1 MGEGGEDG
9 ARFVDKEWKERG
21 VGQIK
26 ILFNAVSGKSRVLMR
41 REQVL
46 KICANHLLQ
55 ADMDLAPMKNRA
67 WMWVANDFADE
78 EVRLEKLCVRFKTAD
93 EAQNFK
99 EAFDKAK
106 IMSATATPTQITT
119 TTNAT
124 SFQATTVNATPAQ
137 ITTTATSTQP
147 TTVNATPA
155 QITFTTA
162 TSTQATTVNTTL
174 AQITSTTATSTQATT
189 VNAAPAQITVNATS
203 TQPTAINVTSTQP
216 TAINVTSTQP
226 TATNATLTQST
237 TTTGTINTFSV
248 GGLKF
253 FSNPKTPQEPI
264 PSPIKEVPSKPKEKP
279 NPFAGFSFTSTPKKS
294 ESEVPSKSVQEDQ
307 PLMFDTPVTATTFST
322 LAQQAKQ
329 PAFKKDDS
337 FSGWQ
342 GTGTPVFG
350 GAAARTTPGG
360 EERVDDYES
369 TAEFQPVIPL
379 PDLVECP
386 VVPQVK
392 TGEEGQEVLF
402 QERAKLLRFDS
413 DGKQWKERG
422 VGQMKVLKEP
432 GTGRV
437 RLLMR
442 REQVLK
448 VCCNHYLSPGLELK
462 PLSSSDRAWSW
473 CAQDFSEGELRVETL
488 AIKFKTQEQA
498 HEFKRLIDKVQGE
511 MASCTASPHQGPPA
525 WKCPDCMFPNAD
537 DASHCRSCK
546 KRLPRSDA
554 ESPRLAVPLN
564 ANRLPKLTEVIR
576 PKEGSWECSTCYL
589 INEGSDI
596 RCVACDSVKPTKGS
610 RSPGATLPDVA
621 GKYDYQWVCSSC
633 QFTNCANQDSCT
645 GCVAANPSK
654 SAGVSKVPVD
664 TRPLSELF
672 KPKSGSW
679 ECKQCYVRNSD
690 DSAATCIACSSPNP
704 NAPEQ
709 LTSTTEKPATP
720 FTYGLSGFTLGTTQQ
735 SGFNLGAPSETS
747 MQFSFGIVPTPAAAS
762 ASSSPAATP
771 GTGPP
776 ATQSLLE
783 PEKSGIKESTEVD
796 HSFIFGSQSQFNFNF
811 TGVRPKSPGKTPRS
825 PKSPGGGL
833 GLSEGEDSLNDEGVD
848 DGEGEHIY
856 FQPVIPLPDKVPVIT
871 GEEDEEV
878 VYCHRAKLFRFV
890 ASEWKERGVGDFKIL
905 RHPDTCKIRL
915 VMRRDQVLKLC
926 LNHFLTP
933 EISFT
938 AKGDKAWMWYAP
950 DFAEGQVTNE
960 CFVLRFKTS
969 EIADQFKEAVT
980 KSQEELSNKTVSPP
994 KRQEPSGSS
1003 LDKGDGIYEPHSHLN
1018 ASALDAT
1025 TTTFQGQ
1032 SSTGHTAMPVQ
1043 LTAGDGCNASHVN
1056 VDVMAVLT
1064 EFGQAMRSPLVDEP
1078 DNSCTSIPPDNV
1090 TSPKI
1095 STLTSLCFGAQ
1106 LDLCAPTLS
1115 AEASIPCLDLDTLH
1129 RLGSFCYNSGNC
1141 SLVIFQT
1148 SEDSDIVPLDD
1159 DDVNPFVGLSDVQ
1172 HTIIHCVHQ
1181 LFECS
1186 LHAAPCDFLIRNYDE
1201 NCSSRCCNYLPENM
1215 QGVL

>member
-1 MGEGGEDG
+1 MT
-9 ARFVDKEWKERG
+9 R
-21 VGQIK
+21 
-26 ILFNAVSGKSRVLMR
+26 
-41 REQVL
+41 
-46 KICANHLLQ
+46 
-55 ADMDLAPMKNRA
+55 
-67 WMWVANDFADE
+67 
-78 EVRLEKLCVRFKTAD
+78 VRLEKLCVRFKTAD

-106 IMSATATPTQITT
+106 II
-119 TTNAT
+119 
-124 SFQATTVNATPAQ
+124 
-137 ITTTATSTQP
+137 
-147 TTVNATPA
+147 
-155 QITFTTA
+155 
-162 TSTQATTVNTTL
+162 
-174 AQITSTTATSTQATT
+174 
-189 VNAAPAQITVNATS
+189 
-203 TQPTAINVTSTQP
+203 
-216 TAINVTSTQP
+216 
-226 TATNATLTQST
+226 
-237 TTTGTINTFSV
+237 
-248 GGLKF
+248 
-253 FSNPKTPQEPI
+253 
-264 PSPIKEVPSKPKEKP
+264 
-279 NPFAGFSFTSTPKKS
+279 FTSTPKKS
-294 ESEVPSKSVQEDQ
+294 ESEASSKNAQEDQ
-307 PLMFDTPVTATTFST
+307 PLMFNTPVTATTFST

-360 EERVDDYES
+360 EEERVDDYES

-379 PDLVECP
+379 PELVESL

-488 AIKFKTQEQA
+488 AIKFKTQDQA

-511 MASCTASPHQGPPA
+511 MAALAAPPHQGPPA

-546 KRLPRSDA
+546 KRLPRSGG
-554 ESPRLAVPLN
+554 ESPRLAVPLA

-576 PKEGSWECSTCYL
+576 PKEGSWDCGTCYL
-589 INEGSDI
+589 INEESDI
-596 RCVACDSVKPTKGS
+596 QCVACDSVKPTKGS
-610 RSPGATLPDVA
+610 RSQGATLPDVA
-621 GKYDYQWVCSSC
+621 GKYDCYQWVCSSC
-633 QFTNCANQDSCT
+633 QFTNYANQDSCT
-645 GCVAANPSK
+645 GCIATNPSK
-654 SAGVSKVPVD
+654 SAGVKVPVD

-690 DSAATCIACSSPNP
+690 ESAATCIACYSPNP

-709 LTSTTEKPATP
+709 LTSTTDKPATP
-720 FTYGLSGFTLGTTQQ
+720 FTYGLSGFTLGTTQG
-735 SGFNLGAPSETS
+735 SGFNLGAPSEAS
-747 MQFSFGIVPTPAAAS
+747 MQFSFGIVPTPAATS
-762 ASSSPAATP
+762 SSSPAVTL
-771 GTGPP
+771 GTTAP
-776 ATQSLLE
+776 ATQPLLG
-783 PEKSGIKESTEVD
+783 PEKNGAKESTEED

-878 VYCHRAKLFRFV
+878 VYCHRAKLYRFV

-969 EIADQFKEAVT
+969 EIADQFKEAIS
-980 KSQEELSNKTVSPP
+980 KSQV
-994 KRQEPSGSS
+994 
-1003 LDKGDGIYEPHSHLN
+1003 
-1018 ASALDAT
+1018 
-1025 TTTFQGQ
+1025 
-1032 SSTGHTAMPVQ
+1032 
-1043 LTAGDGCNASHVN
+1043 
-1056 VDVMAVLT
+1056 
-1064 EFGQAMRSPLVDEP
+1064 
-1078 DNSCTSIPPDNV
+1078 
-1090 TSPKI
+1090 
-1095 STLTSLCFGAQ
+1095 
-1106 LDLCAPTLS
+1106 
-1115 AEASIPCLDLDTLH
+1115 
-1129 RLGSFCYNSGNC
+1129 
-1141 SLVIFQT
+1141 
-1148 SEDSDIVPLDD
+1148 
-1159 DDVNPFVGLSDVQ
+1159 
-1172 HTIIHCVHQ
+1172 
-1181 LFECS
+1181 
-1186 LHAAPCDFLIRNYDE
+1186 
-1201 NCSSRCCNYLPENM
+1201 
-1215 QGVL
+1215 